1 MSRSRAADFLPTAFL
16 LTAFLPALLFAQ
28 AGGSISAK
36 RIDASVKPLEA
47 RLIEW
52 RRDFHQNPELSN
64 REVRT
69 AQKVEEHLRS
79 LGLEVKTGI
88 AHTGVAAVLRG
99 GKPGPT
105 IALRADMD
113 ALPVTELA
121 DVPFKSTAT
130 GEYRGESVGV
140 MHACGHD
147 AHVAILMT
155 VAQALAGMRKDLP
168 GNILFI
174 FQPAEEG
181 APEGEKGG
189 AKLMLDEGLFD
200 IARPEVVF
208 GLHVSST
215 LHAGDIGF
223 RWGPF
228 MAASDRMR
236 IVVTGKQTH
245 GARPWAGADPIVA
258 SAQIIS
264 SLQTI
269 VSRRVDIT
277 ANPAIVT
284 IGAIRGGVRHNII
297 PDSVE
302 LLGTVRTFDPD
313 QRKQIL
319 EDIRRIVEN
328 VGEAQGTN
336 ATVTMGE
343 DSNPVVFNNPE
354 LVNRSLPALRRVAG
368 DTHVKQI
375 SLVTGSEDF
384 AFYAAAVP
392 SFFFY
397 VGITPPG
404 QNLETTPANHSPYF
418 YIDENGLPLAVRAL
432 MSVAIEYMSGGVG
445 AARP

>member
-1 MSRSRAADFLPTAFL
+1 MSCSRAAAFL
-16 LTAFLPALLFAQ
+16 LSTLFPPLLLAQ
-28 AGGSISAK
+28 AGS
-36 RIDASVKPLEA
+36 IDAERIAAAVKPLES

-52 RRDFHQNPELSN
+52 RRDIHQHPELSN
-64 REVRT
+64 REVQT
-69 AQKVEEHLRS
+69 AKKVEAHLRS

-121 DVPFKSTAT
+121 DVPFKSTAK

-155 VAQALAGMRKDLP
+155 VAQAFTAMRKELP

-189 AKLMLDEGLFD
+189 AKLMLNEGLFD
-200 IARPEVVF
+200 IARPEAVF

-236 IVVTGKQTH
+236 IVVTGRQTH
-245 GARPWAGADPIVA
+245 GARPWQGADPIVA
-258 SAQIIS
+258 SAQIIN

-269 VSRRVDIT
+269 ISRQVDIT
-277 ANPAIVT
+277 ENPAIVT
-284 IGAIRGGVRHNII
+284 VGAIRGGVRHNII
-297 PDSVE
+297 PDDVE
-302 LLGTVRTFDPD
+302 LLGTVRTFDPE
-313 QRKQIL
+313 QRKLIL
-319 EDIRRIVEN
+319 DAIQRIVEH
-328 VGEAQGTN
+328 VGEAQGTK
-336 ATVTMGE
+336 AVLTLGE
-343 DSNPVVFNNPE
+343 DPNPVVYNNPE
-354 LVNRSLPALRRVAG
+354 LVTRSLPALRRVAG
-368 DTHVKQI
+368 DSHVKQI
-375 SLVTGSEDF
+375 ALVTGSEDF
-384 AFYAAAVP
+384 AYYAATVP

-404 QNLETTPANHSPYF
+404 RNLETTPANHSPHF
-418 YIDENGLPLAVRAL
+418 YIDESGLPLGVRAL
-432 MSVAIEYMSGGVG
+432 MAVAIDYMKGGSG
-445 AARP
+445 AAKP

>member
-1 MSRSRAADFLPTAFL
+1 MSCSRAATFLLGCFLPV
-16 LTAFLPALLFAQ
+16 ALLAQ
-28 AGGSISAK
+28 TGGTITPQ
-36 RIDASVKPLEA
+36 RIDASLKPLES

-52 RRDFHQNPELSN
+52 RRDIHQHPELSN

-69 AQKVEEHLRS
+69 AKKVEAHLRS

-121 DVPFKSTAT
+121 DVPFKSTEQ

-155 VAQALAGMRKDLP
+155 AAQALAAMRKDLP

-189 AKLMLDEGLFD
+189 AKLMLEEGLFD

-215 LHAGDIGF
+215 LHVGDIGF

-245 GARPWAGADPIVA
+245 GSRPWQGADPIVA
-258 SAQIIS
+258 SAQIVNA
-264 SLQTI
+264 LQTI
-269 VSRRVDIT
+269 ISRQVDIT
-277 ANPAIVT
+277 ENPAIVT
-284 IGAIRGGVRHNII
+284 IGAIKGGIRHNII
-297 PDSVE
+297 PGDVE
-302 LLGTVRTFDPD
+302 MLGTVRTFDPD
-313 QRKQIL
+313 QRRQIL
-319 EDIRRIVEN
+319 DAIQRIVEH
-328 VGEAQGTN
+328 VGEAQGTK
-336 ATVTMGE
+336 ATVTLGE
-343 DSNPVVFNNPE
+343 DPNPVVYNNPD
-354 LVNRSLPALRRVAG
+354 LVTRSLPALRRVAG
-368 DTHVKQI
+368 DQHVKQI
-375 SLVTGSEDF
+375 ALVTGSEDF
-384 AFYAAAVP
+384 AYYAAAVP

-404 QNLETTPANHSPYF
+404 QDLATTPANHSPHF
-418 YIDENGLPLAVRAL
+418 YIDESGLPLGVRAL
-432 MSVAIEYMSGGVG
+432 LAVAIDYMSASG
-445 AARP
+445 APKP